1 MSVRGF
7 AMDVDGTITDRQG
20 LLDTDAVQVI
30 RWLRSTGHEV
40 VLASGRAYCIT
51 TALSIFIGTSRVVI
65 AENGGVVGEAMRK
78 PILLAEKV
86 RAEAALAALKERL
99 GEQVK
104 VRETQHSIR
113 YTDIMLERSFDLKL
127 GGSILMEK
135 AIGARLVDTGVVFHI
150 LDTRASK
157 GSALVKAAELL
168 GLSPENFAA
177 IGNGLNDVEMFK
189 VARYG
194 VALANSPEGMRE
206 EADHVCVSGY
216 SAGLREAVE
225 WVINQENRKA

>member
-1 MSVRGF
+1 LSIKGF
-7 AMDVDGTITDRQG
+7 ALDVDRTLTDRQG

-65 AENGGVVGEAMRK
+65 AENGGVVGETMRR
-78 PILLAEKV
+78 PILLAEKA
-86 RAEAALAALKERL
+86 RAEAGLAALRERL
-99 GEQVK
+99 GEQVR
-104 VRETQHSIR
+104 VREVQHSTR

-127 GGSILMEK
+127 GEGILMEK

-150 LDTRASK
+150 LDSGASK
-157 GSALVKAAELL
+157 GTALAKAAELL
-168 GLSPENFAA
+168 GLPPESFAA
-177 IGNGLNDVEMFK
+177 IGNGLNDIEMFK

-194 VALANSPEGMRE
+194 VALANSPERTRE
-206 EADHVCVSGY
+206 EADYVCVSGY

-225 WVINQENRKA
+225 WVIDQESRKV